1 MRPAPGD
8 ILIPARILGW
18 MEDGGLPVTLEMVE
32 EADRRAGTWDGL
44 RAALQREVELDG
56 EGPFADGVRA
66 LADARIARLAAGE
79 RLDDAP
85 DGRLEALAGADPT
98 RDVVACALLL
108 DHLRRLDRD
117 GRIAGEVGWAMRRWA
132 WAELGR
138 ALRRLAAEAPD
149 VHRGAAEAAERQ
161 LRRGGS

>member
-8 ILIPARILGW
+8 VLIHARILGW
-18 MEDGGLPVTLEMVE
+18 MEDGGLPVSLELVE
-32 EADRRAGTWDGL
+32 REDRRADTWDGL
-44 RAALQREVELDG
+44 RAALQRVAA
-56 EGPFADGVRA
+56 ADGVGPLAGAVRA
-66 LADARIARLAAGE
+66 LADERIARLAAGE

-85 DGRLEALAGADPT
+85 DGRLEALSGPDPS

-108 DHLRRLDRD
+108 DDLRRLDRE

-149 VHRGAAEAAERQ
+149 VHRGAVEAAERQ
-161 LRRGGS
+161 LRGDA

>member
-1 MRPAPGD
+1 
-8 ILIPARILGW
+8 
-18 MEDGGLPVTLEMVE
+18 V
-32 EADRRAGTWDGL
+32 EADG
-44 RAALQREVELDG
+44 V
-56 EGPFADGVRA
+56 GPLAEAVRA
-66 LADARIARLAAGE
+66 LADERIARLVAGE

-85 DGRLEALAGADPT
+85 DGRLQALSGADAT

-108 DHLRRLDRD
+108 DQLRRLDRE

-149 VHRGAAEAAERQ
+149 VHRSAAEAAERQ
-161 LRRGGS
+161 LRRGSSG

>member
-8 ILIPARILGW
+8 VLIHARILGW
-18 MEDGGLPVTLEMVE
+18 MEDGGLPVSLELVE

-44 RAALQREVELDG
+44 RAALQREVE
-56 EGPFADGVRA
+56 ADGVRPLAEAVQA

-79 RLDDAP
+79 RPGDAP

-117 GRIAGEVGWAMRRWA
+117 GRITGEVGWAMRRWA

-138 ALRRLAAEAPD
+138 ALRRLATEAPD
-149 VHRGAAEAAERQ
+149 VHRAAAEAAERQ
-161 LRRGGS
+161 LRRGGA